1 MRILSVLGIAA
12 TLFLTGCATE
22 LVSTAT
28 VNKVNHDFAEETFD
42 NIYKRHEMLNLIF
55 DSYDYF
61 DFVNKKKG
69 GKSVYGLNV
78 YKDPEAYF
86 DFLRYKGYDLDAIFD
101 VKPEELE
108 KAIRDREQGI
118 VDAYNRGELKDEAG
132 DLREALQWF

>member
-55 DSYDYF
+55 DSSSLSKQYF
-61 DFVNKKKG
+61 LFSKFLLLKKVKKKG
-69 GKSVYGLNV
+69 GLLFPS
-78 YKDPEAYF
+78 F
-86 DFLRYKGYDLDAIFD
+86 D
-101 VKPEELE
+101 
-108 KAIRDREQGI
+108 
-118 VDAYNRGELKDEAG
+118 
-132 DLREALQWF
+132 